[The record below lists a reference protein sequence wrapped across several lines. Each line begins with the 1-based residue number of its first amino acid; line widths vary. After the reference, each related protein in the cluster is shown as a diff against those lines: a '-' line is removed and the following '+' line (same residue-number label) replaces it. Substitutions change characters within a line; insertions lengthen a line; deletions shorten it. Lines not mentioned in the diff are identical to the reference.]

1 MSGVIHQLSVSEGGV
16 PKLPI
21 DVGEVTVNGLDGDKQ
36 AHPDIHGG
44 PRRALCLFPL
54 EVIERL
60 QAAGHPIVPGGIGEN
75 VTTSGLDWSSVE
87 PGAQLRL
94 GEEVVLEVTAFTSPC
109 ATIAKN
115 FTGGDI
121 NVVNEKVAPG
131 NSRVYARVLKPGT
144 VRPGDAI
151 ELMAAVPADD

>member
-1 MSGVIHQLSVSEGGV
+1 MAATIHQLSVSPGGV

-21 DVGEVTVNGLDGDKQ
+21 DEGEVTELGLEGDAQ

-60 QAAGHPIVPGGIGEN
+60 RAAGHAITPGGIGEN
-75 VTTSGLDWSSVE
+75 ITTSGLDWSRVT

-94 GEEVVLEVTAFTSPC
+94 GAEVVVEVTSFTNPC
-109 ATIAKN
+109 ATIARN

-121 NVVNEKVAPG
+121 NLVNQKVAPG
-131 NSRVYARVLKPGT
+131 NSRVYARVIEPGRLS
-144 VRPGDAI
+144 VGDGI
-151 ELMAAVPADD
+151 EVLAAAPVD